1 MRSVPCHA
9 EEAVRSQMMRL
20 GSNHMNE
27 GTEGELQMERMD
39 VGCATTKMGEPIIP
53 QESKLVL

>member
-9 EEAVRSQMMRL
+9 EEAVRSQMMRG

-39 VGCATTKMGEPIIP
+39 VGCATTQMGEPIIP
-53 QESKLVL
+53 QESK